1 VGPPIYSGVV
11 DSLIVFVAKYFVFVS
26 IAVVGLFWLTVTRRD
41 KVSLG
46 LRLIIGGVVALA
58 LAKVGAHFYY
68 DTRPFVRDHIK
79 PLIAHAND
87 NGFPSDHTLL
97 ASFLGFTVLA
107 YSRSMGLLLLAM
119 AALIGG
125 ARVASHIHS
134 PIDIV
139 GSFVIA
145 GIAAVLTH
153 QGFKYFGSDHAQR
166 TWRQR
171 KL

>member
-1 VGPPIYSGVV
+1 M
-11 DSLIVFVAKYFVFVS
+11 DSLIVFVAKYFLFVS
-26 IAVVGLFWLTVTRRD
+26 IAVVGLYWLTTANRD
-41 KVSLG
+41 KISLG
-46 LRLIIGGVVALA
+46 LRLVVGGVIALA
-58 LAKVGAHFYY
+58 FAKVGAHFYY
-68 DTRPFVRDHIK
+68 DTRPFVRNHVK

-87 NGFPSDHTLL
+87 NGFPSDHALL
-97 ASFLGFTVLA
+97 ASFLGFTMVA
-107 YSRSMGLLLLAM
+107 YSRAIGLLLLAM

-125 ARVASHIHS
+125 ARVAAHIHS

-139 GSFVIA
+139 GSFVFA
-145 GIAAVLTH
+145 AIAALLTH

>member
-1 VGPPIYSGVV
+1 MDP
-11 DSLIVFVAKYFVFVS
+11 LIVFVAKYFLFLS
-26 IAVVGLFWLTVTRRD
+26 IAVVGLYWLTTANRD
-41 KVSLG
+41 KISLG
-46 LRLIIGGVVALA
+46 LRLVVGGVIALA

-68 DTRPFVRDHIK
+68 DTRPFVRNHVK

-87 NGFPSDHTLL
+87 NGFPSDHALL
-97 ASFLGFTVLA
+97 ASFLGFTMLA
-107 YSRSMGLLLLAM
+107 YSRGVGLLLLAM

-125 ARVASHIHS
+125 ARVAAHIHS

-139 GSFVIA
+139 GSFVFA
-145 GIAAVLTH
+145 GIAALLTH
-153 QGFKYFGSDHAQR
+153 LGFKYFGSDHAQR